1 MLISGIVLP
10 EGRGPDEDHRRMND
24 DHHLGAHLV
33 AGHHY
38 FVTKDYDDIVK
49 KRDWLRAEVGIKVAT
64 LPEAVDRPAARRE
77 RLNQP
82 PDPAS
87 RHPKQR
93 MTVLDCG
100 AILGARP
107 TDQGCTLAN
116 VHGAWAAG
124 PSVKERL
131 NGPAQTGDRD
141 LRIRRLGVR
150 ISPGAQVFTLVS
162 DLGPAQFGCQR
173 CRDRSEGLASHFSIA
188 RMNTTSASL
197 TSDAPTSDPCAPTV
211 PPTVHHQPPPAT
223 DWRGTSPASGDTNH
237 RPPSSKGPLSIRGAA
252 DRRASSNCQPCS
264 ANPTAESA
272 APVRSSA
279 SSPSTRGGAV

>member
-1 MLISGIVLP
+1 MITTWARTWSPDITISSPRITTTSSRSVTGYVP
-10 EGRGPDEDHRRMND
+10 KWASKSRRCRR
-24 DHHLGAHLV
+24 LS
-33 AGHHY
+33 
-38 FVTKDYDDIVK
+38 T
-49 KRDWLRAEVGIKVAT
+49 W
-64 LPEAVDRPAARRE
+64 PAARRE

-141 LRIRRLGVR
+141 LPVR
-150 ISPGAQVFTLVS
+150 CSRKGLMPQALL
-162 DLGPAQFGCQR
+162 DLA
-173 CRDRSEGLASHFSIA
+173 GLA
-188 RMNTTSASL
+188 
-197 TSDAPTSDPCAPTV
+197 
-211 PPTVHHQPPPAT
+211 QP
-223 DWRGTSPASGDTNH
+223 SNLASGVQ
-237 RPPSSKGPLSIRGAA
+237 RGLG
-252 DRRASSNCQPCS
+252 
-264 ANPTAESA
+264 EF
-272 APVRSSA
+272 
-279 SSPSTRGGAV
+279 GGCRLP